1 MWWPINHPLIRKNY
15 LSMTQTIS
23 PEAAKREIH
32 GAKECALL
40 DIREHGLYGEGHPFL
55 SVHCPY
61 SDFEQT
67 VVALVPNRQV
77 SVILMDDGDGI
88 SDDRDACP
96 QMPGMT
102 LFDGCPD
109 ADDDGIAD
117 PKDACPELFG
127 SIEQDGCPPATTDT
141 DISRQLNQQR
151 FLFSPNSNQIQ
162 QERLADKLATFL
174 RNNPAYKLRLRGY
187 DDGGAADATE
197 QRWAYFRVVA
207 VHDFLTA
214 RGIAPERLVQETPA
228 AVRPQAGA
236 QGQPEMPNLLRRV
249 EIWLYK

>member
-1 MWWPINHPLIRKNY
+1 MAGLEAYKGCLPTDTDEDGIPDNEDRCP
-15 LSMTQTIS
+15 TQ
-23 PEAAKREIH
+23 K
-32 GAKECALL
+32 G
-40 DIREHGLYGEGHPFL
+40 IRELQG
-55 SVHCPY
+55 CPRVD
-61 SDFEQT
+61 S
-67 VVALVPNRQV
+67 
-77 SVILMDDGDGI
+77 DGDGI

-228 AVRPQAGA
+228 VVRPQAGA
-236 QGQPEMPNLLRRV
+236 QGSPEMPNLLRRV